1 MKMKYENIIKQ
12 MTLAEK
18 ARMMSGKNT
27 WETVDFEKYGIPSM
41 TMSDGPHGLRRQAG
55 AGDHLG
61 LNASLPA
68 TCFPTAAGVANSW
81 DEALGE
87 EIGEALAEEAVTM
100 GVNVILGPG
109 LNIKR
114 SPLCGRNFEYFSE
127 DPYHAGKMAAAYVRG
142 IQSKGIAACPKH
154 FAANSQ
160 ELRRMANN
168 SVVDERSAGYFALG
182 LAQELNQPVV
192 ISCTSSTATCNYW
205 PPVAEA
211 FYQGV
216 PIVVLTSDRDP
227 EMLGQWEDQMIDQ
240 VGMYDR
246 HVRKSVNLPI
256 INNHDDEIYCQ
267 RLVNEALM
275 ELNHHGT
282 GPVHINVPMKSY
294 NNSFN
299 VKTLPEVTKFDRL
312 CLDDS
317 DALWKEKIEKLKK
330 AKRIL
335 VTCGQG
341 SFVSS
346 ALQESLNEF
355 FKKYNSAVS
364 VEYMSNIEI
373 EEGLNLNVCMDA
385 RYVIPKK
392 VKEFLPDIVI
402 SFGGNIFAGIKEQFR
417 KFAGEF
423 EHWLVQEDGR
433 VVDLYKSITTIFE
446 CKPECFFRY
455 CVKMA
460 DKDQLNDREYYHGLK
475 SYVDSV
481 VYPDFPYSHVY
492 AIKEVVEKIPSDS
505 VLHLSINDSIRI
517 TNFFKLNP
525 RIKTYAN
532 IGTHGIDG
540 CLSSFLGQAAAG
552 NKQSYLVIGDLAFFY
567 DMNAMRLRHIK
578 NNVHILLINNE
589 GGSEFYF
596 NHMWKD
602 EASDLHTTAR
612 HHTKAEGWVKS
623 NNFIYLSAHDKES
636 MQEALKEFMRCD
648 LEKPVF
654 LEVFTEMKTDSD
666 VIYDFFDLSRPKDVQ
681 SETIRR
687 SKEFIKAT
695 IGQEKAQKIAGLFKK

>member
-1 MKMKYENIIKQ
+1 MYTELKVYQIIIALLK
-12 MTLAEK
+12 
-18 ARMMSGKNT
+18 
-27 WETVDFEKYGIPSM
+27 KYGIKHCVLS
-41 TMSDGPHGLRRQAG
+41 AG
-55 AGDHLG
+55 
-61 LNASLPA
+61 SR
-68 TCFPTAAGVANSW
+68 
-81 DEALGE
+81 
-87 EIGEALAEEAVTM
+87 
-100 GVNVILGPG
+100 NVPFVH
-109 LNIKR
+109 
-114 SPLCGRNFEYFSE
+114 SVEE
-127 DPYHAGKMAAAYVRG
+127 DPDFHCY
-142 IQSKGIAACPKH
+142 
-154 FAANSQ
+154 
-160 ELRRMANN
+160 

-182 LAQELNQPVV
+182 LAQELNEPVV

-256 INNHDDEIYCQ
+256 IHDHDDEIYCQ
-267 RLVNEALM
+267 RLVNEALL

-282 GPVHINVPMKSY
+282 GPVHINVPMKAY

-299 VKTLPEVTKFDRL
+299 IKKLPEVTKFERL
-312 CLDDS
+312 CLDS
-317 DALWKEKIEKLKK
+317 EKTLWDAKLETLKK
-330 AKRIL
+330 ARRIL
-335 VTCGQG
+335 VTCGQN
-341 SFVSS
+341 SYVSP
-346 ALQESLNEF
+346 ALKKSLSEF
-355 FKKYNSAVS
+355 FLKYNSAVS
-364 VEYMSNIEI
+364 VEYMSNVDL

-385 RYVIPKK
+385 RYVTNKK
-392 VKEFLPDIVI
+392 VKELLPDIVI
-402 SFGGNIFAGIKEQFR
+402 SFGGNIFSGIKEQLR
-417 KFAGEF
+417 KFAGQF
-423 EHWLVQEDGR
+423 EHWLIQEDGR

-446 CKPECFFRY
+446 CKPEHFFQY
-455 CVKMA
+455 CVESAGSAK
-460 DKDQLNDREYYHGLK
+460 NDHVYYKALK
-475 SYVDSV
+475 QYVDSV

-492 AIKEVVEKIPSDS
+492 AIKEVVEKIPSNS

-525 RIKTYAN
+525 NIKTYAN

-540 CLSSFLGQAAAG
+540 CLSSFLGQAAV
-552 NKQSYLVIGDLAFFY
+552 NDKPSFLVIGDLAFFY
-567 DMNAMRLRHIK
+567 DMNALRLRHIG

-596 NHMWKD
+596 NHMWKNK
-602 EASDLHTTAR
+602 ASDLHTTAR

-636 MQEALKEFMRCD
+636 LSTSLQEFMRTD
-648 LEKPVF
+648 LDQPVF

-666 VIYDFFDLSRPKDVQ
+666 VIYDFFDLSRPRDLQ
-681 SETIRR
+681 SEAIRR

-695 IGQEKAQKIAGLFKK
+695 IGQEKAQKIAGFLKN